1 MKQDTESGMISEE
14 STRLDA
20 RIVNIADKRE
30 LNYWARAMRIRK
42 DELLEIVKRV
52 GSSLPAILREVTL
65 NDIRDRG
72 FTAGEE

>member
-1 MKQDTESGMISEE
+1 MISEE
-14 STRLDA
+14 SARLDA

-30 LNYWARAMRIRK
+30 LNYWARAMRIRE

-65 NDIRDRG
+65 KDIRDRG